1 MKKLNRLLAMGGV
14 SLVLVFF
21 GAKAMGQGGGMGGGG
36 YGGGGGMGGGGGG
49 GFGGGGAAFDPTQIL
64 QMAVDNMRDSLSV
77 TNDDE
82 WKVISSKLLK
92 VIQLRIAESTA
103 GMGALTRSFVGGGA
117 GGGGGMQRRLGAFGG
132 TPDPSEDALQKAID
146 DKAPIAQ
153 IKAAMEKVRAA
164 RKAKQDERIKAQS
177 ELRDLL
183 TTRQEAVLL
192 ADGLLE

>member
-1 MKKLNRLLAMGGV
+1 MKKLNRLLAAGGV

-21 GAKAMGQGGGMGGGG
+21 GAKAMGQGGGPGAGG

-49 GFGGGGAAFDPTQIL
+49 GGFDPTQFL

-82 WKVISSKLLK
+82 WKVISAKLLK
-92 VIQLRIAESTA
+92 VMQLQMEERLS
-103 GMGALTRSFVGGGA
+103 GMSAMGRNFGGGGA
-117 GGGGGMQRRLGAFGG
+117 GGAGGMQRRLGAFGG
-132 TPDPSEDALQKAID
+132 TPDPSEDALQKLLDAN
-146 DKAPIAQ
+146 APTAQ
-153 IKAAMEKVRAA
+153 LKAAMVKVRAA

-183 TTRQEAVLL
+183 TTRQEAILL
-192 ADGLLE
+192 ADGMLE